1 MTGRE
6 LHSAYEQQ
14 LRLSL
19 QPPWKPGLD
28 PGGTRAMLNA
38 SQVLGIADIGGAGD
52 GDAIWLWSDLHLGDH
67 TAPGSFGRP
76 FDSVPEMDE
85 SLLDA

>member
-1 MTGRE
+1 MNFE
-6 LHSAYEQQ
+6 LGVDAQ
-14 LRLSL
+14 LRLNL
-19 QPPWKPGLD
+19 QPPWKPGLG

-52 GDAIWLWSDLHLGDH
+52 GDAIWPWSDLHLGDH